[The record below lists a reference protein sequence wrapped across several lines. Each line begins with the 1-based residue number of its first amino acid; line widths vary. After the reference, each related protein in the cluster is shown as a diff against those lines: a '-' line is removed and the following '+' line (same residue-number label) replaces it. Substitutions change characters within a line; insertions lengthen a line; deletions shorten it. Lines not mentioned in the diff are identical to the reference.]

1 MKKKILIIVL
11 PILAMDIGLVFIL
24 SMLFAQYNPKGIS
37 HYLVITL
44 DKEQPNEYIG
54 VLDNHNVYIEGLN
67 IKETNFRS
75 VEAENIS
82 IKYAIENNLVSINEW
97 KRYAWSRKRNKDSII
112 LKYENYEIYIDSKD
126 CIIRPLTY

>member
-11 PILAMDIGLVFIL
+11 PILAMVIGLVFIL

-44 DKEQPNEYIG
+44 DKEQPKEYIG

>member
-11 PILAMDIGLVFIL
+11 PILAMVIGLVLIL

-44 DKEQPNEYIG
+44 DKEQPKEYIG

-97 KRYAWSRKRNKDSII
+97 KRYAWSRKMNKDSII

>member
-11 PILAMDIGLVFIL
+11 PILAMVLGLVFIL

-44 DKEQPNEYIG
+44 DKEQPKEYIG

-97 KRYAWSRKRNKDSII
+97 KRYAWSRKKNKDSII